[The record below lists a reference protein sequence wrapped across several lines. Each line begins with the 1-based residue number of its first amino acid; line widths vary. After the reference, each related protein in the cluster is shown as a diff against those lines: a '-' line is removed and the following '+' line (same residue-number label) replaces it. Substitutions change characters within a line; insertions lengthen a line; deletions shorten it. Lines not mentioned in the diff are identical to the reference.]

1 MRVPVKTPAMPSC
14 PAGCSPDLLTK
25 KCKCGA
31 HKVSDC
37 PVGYVPCGGL
47 PPHAFCMK
55 AGSVDHPKAGSDI
68 PVAAQCAGVALKC
81 AGKSLETCAAKRRRM
96 M

>member
-1 MRVPVKTPAMPSC
+1 
-14 PAGCSPDLLTK
+14 
-25 KCKCGA
+25 
-31 HKVSDC
+31 
-37 PVGYVPCGGL
+37 
-47 PPHAFCMK
+47 MK
-55 AGSVDHPKAGSDI
+55 AGSVAHPKAGSDI